1 MAESFSKEK
10 TVLFR
15 STVNTR
21 RRYLVISSNSLAVN
35 PTYRLAS
42 RKYHPEN
49 TIVCV
54 GEQQIGSEQI
64 TIMAGP
70 CAVESRTQILEIAS
84 WIKAANGSIL
94 RGGAFKPR
102 SSPYSFQG
110 LGEEGLQ
117 LLAEARQ
124 QTGLPIV
131 TEVMEP
137 AQVSCVAFY
146 ADILQVGAR
155 NMQNYPLLRAVGNIQ
170 KPILL
175 KRGMGN
181 TLEELLQS
189 AEYILSEG
197 NPNVILCER
206 GIRTFETSTRNT
218 FDLNA
223 IPVLK
228 DLTHLP
234 VMADPSHGVG
244 DARYVASVARGAIAA
259 GADGLIVEV
268 HPDPSQALSDGKQS
282 LSPSMFSDFMREI
295 AHVAHAVG
303 RQL

>member
-1 MAESFSKEK
+1 
-10 TVLFR
+10 
-15 STVNTR
+15 
-21 RRYLVISSNSLAVN
+21 VIQSNSPAVN

-49 TIVCV
+49 TLVCV
-54 GEQQIGSEQI
+54 GEQQIGSAQI

-70 CAVESRTQILEIAS
+70 CAVESRAQILEIAS

-124 QTGLPIV
+124 LAGLPIV

-155 NMQNYPLLRAVGNIQ
+155 NMQNYPLLRAVGNTQ

-234 VMADPSHGVG
+234 VIADPSHGVG
-244 DARYVASVARGAIAA
+244 DAKYVTSVAKGAIAA

-295 AHVAHAVG
+295 AQVAHAVG

>member
-1 MAESFSKEK
+1 MIDYLLVEK
-10 TVLFR
+10 YCAFQKDVYDRGEATV
-15 STVNTR
+15 V
-21 RRYLVISSNSLAVN
+21 SSNSSTTDH
-35 PTYRLAS
+35 PYMLAS
-42 RKYHPEN
+42 RKYSHER
-49 TIVCV
+49 TIISV
-54 GEQQIGSEQI
+54 GERQIGGEQVI
-64 TIMAGP
+64 IMAGP
-70 CAVESRTQILEIAS
+70 CAVESREQILDIAS
-84 WIKAANGSIL
+84 WVKAANGSVL

-110 LGEEGLQ
+110 LGEKGLE

-124 QTGLPIV
+124 RIGIPIV

-137 AQVSCVAFY
+137 AQVPNVAFY

-155 NMQNYPLLRAVGNIQ
+155 NMQNYPLLRAVGRTQ

-181 TLEELLQS
+181 RLEELLLS

-206 GIRTFETSTRNT
+206 GIRTFETVTRNT

-228 DLTHLP
+228 YLTHLP
-234 VMADPSHGVG
+234 VIADPSHGVG
-244 DARYVASVARGAIAA
+244 DARYVTAVARGAIAA
-259 GADGLIVEV
+259 GADGIIVEV
-268 HPDPSQALSDGKQS
+268 HSDPSQALSDGKQS
-282 LSPSMFSDFMREI
+282 LSPAMFSDFMRDI
-295 AHVAHAVG
+295 TRVAQAVG
-303 RQL
+303 RCL